1 MKMKIVGKRM
11 FSAPNILVFAVSNIP
26 ISILIVAAARHRVS
40 PLQITEGRHFRV
52 SFFVFKKLCN
62 AVYGAVVKKKVVPPK
77 SSTFFSQKKMLGIHS
92 WKPPNFFWSK
102 AQDFT
107 TDSRHNQIQ
116 ETQVEIRP
124 SPVTQ
129 RSCLGQSLVELG
141 KEWDAWGWLG
151 WLGWL
156 GYHLIPAGRTW
167 DAWDGDD
174 MWLKQC
180 HLYHDWKWLG
190 YRLYQLLL

>member
-1 MKMKIVGKRM
+1 MEPPM
-11 FSAPNILVFAVSNIP
+11 VFGQKLSRFHQLP
-26 ISILIVAAARHRVS
+26 RH
-40 PLQITEGRHFRV
+40 
-52 SFFVFKKLCN
+52 
-62 AVYGAVVKKKVVPPK
+62 
-77 SSTFFSQKKMLGIHS
+77 
-92 WKPPNFFWSK
+92 
-102 AQDFT
+102 
-107 TDSRHNQIQ
+107 QIQ

-141 KEWDAWGWLG
+141 KEWFLGWLG

-167 DAWDGDD
+167 DGWDGDD

-180 HLYHDWKWLG
+180 HFYHPWLEMVG
-190 YRLYQLLL
+190 IPFIPAIAIKIKMVMTGGWSMKFVYPHYVCWFFQFANLHFLFFDEALRVIARTCFACIDKSRDPWQLRKNQWIQSWGNRNG

>member
-1 MKMKIVGKRM
+1 M
-11 FSAPNILVFAVSNIP
+11 FSPPNILVFGVSNIP

-40 PLQITEGRHFRV
+40 PPPNYGKEAFSCV
-52 SFFVFKKLCN
+52 FFVFKKLCN
-62 AVYGAVVKKKVVPPK
+62 AVCGAVVKKQSGSPQIIHFFQPDKNVGHPFMETPCFLVK
-77 SSTFFSQKKMLGIHS
+77 SSRFHHRL
-92 WKPPNFFWSK
+92 P
-102 AQDFT
+102 
-107 TDSRHNQIQ
+107 RHHQIQ

-141 KEWDAWGWLG
+141 NEWFLGWLG

-180 HLYHDWKWLG
+180 HFYHP
-190 YRLYQLLL
+190 